1 MHGRLVVTAVA
12 AGLLLAGCAGRA
24 PAAAPVK
31 AADGSYVIDTL
42 RARHEMGLRLRF
54 HRNVAELL
62 DNTQFALADGPAE
75 PLTAA
80 VVVAD
85 VVSVQR
91 GVGFH
96 VPGADA
102 PRGTLI
108 DYEDDRAS
116 WRTVHVD
123 VAVSRVISGASP
135 GTVRVG
141 FSFDASSAFDEIAAA
156 FHAMDHLPLFLST
169 GSPVFDYDPSLYA
182 LVEDWAY
189 LGYVD
194 ADGTITLPAL
204 PADTARAMLGQTPTI
219 DRLAAAAAGP
229 LRLVHIDASGRGLA
243 GG

>member
-141 FSFDASSAFDEIAAA
+141 FSFDASSAFDEIAA
-156 FHAMDHLPLFLST
+156 
-169 GSPVFDYDPSLYA
+169 GVFDYDPSLYA
-182 LVEDWAY
+182 LVEDGAY